1 VIRSRKEKTAADQDR
16 REKRDKKEKAKG
28 HCDTK
33 DGARSIAG
41 GQKAKI
47 CDATGRQGNDNGDEK
62 EEAPTVGS
70 ERNVDGS
77 SSKKKVQRVRRRMF

>member
-1 VIRSRKEKTAADQDR
+1 MIRSSKEKTTADQDR

-33 DGARSIAG
+33 DGARSNAG
-41 GQKAKI
+41 GQKEQI

-62 EEAPTVGS
+62 EKTPTVGR

-77 SSKKKVQRVRRRMF
+77 SSKEKVQRVRRRMF